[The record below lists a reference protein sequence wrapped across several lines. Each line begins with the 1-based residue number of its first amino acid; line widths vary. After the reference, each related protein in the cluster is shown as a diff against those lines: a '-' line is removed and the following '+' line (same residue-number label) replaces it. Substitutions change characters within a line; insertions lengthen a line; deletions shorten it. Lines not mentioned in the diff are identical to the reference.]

1 MCLLSVRSLKY
12 SCDRFRAV
20 LLALTTNQKLGLGLT
35 AVVFIAFALISAL
48 LIPRS
53 NADFPGR
60 RGLVPFILVTAILT
74 IAMLGAVEVFA
85 KEEHHG
91 AEAAPGEAEPEP
103 APEPEPQEP
112 APTPPT
118 TTQPA
123 TTAEQPSGSPEAG
136 KAVFEAQGCGGC
148 HTFSAA
154 GANGTV
160 GPNLDQVLA
169 GKDAAFVHESIVEP
183 NAEIAEGFSAGVMPQ
198 DYEQKLSPKQLD
210 DLVSFLTSG

>member
-1 MCLLSVRSLKY
+1 
-12 SCDRFRAV
+12 V
-20 LLALTTNQKLGLGLT
+20 LLALTTNQKLGLAGT

-53 NADFPGR
+53 NPDFPGR
-60 RGLVPFILVTAILT
+60 RGLVAFILVTAILT

-91 AEAAPGEAEPEP
+91 AEAAPEEPQPEPGP
-103 APEPEPQEP
+103 APEPQPQEP
-112 APTPPT
+112 APTQPT
-118 TTQPA
+118 TTAPT

-136 KAVFEAQGCGGC
+136 KAVFQAQGCGGC
-148 HTFSAA
+148 HAFSAA

-160 GPNLDQVLA
+160 GPNLNQVLA
-169 GKDAAFVHESIVEP
+169 GKDAAFVHESIVDP

-210 DLVSFLTSG
+210 DLVAFLTSG